1 MRVSK
6 GRNFLIKLV
15 TLTLLVSVVP
25 LLLLSLLFYQNTRS
39 TMKAELQAANQASLS
54 KSVQAMEIVID
65 QIGNSFMQFISDST
79 YRDYAQF
86 PRGEYYEQLNG
97 ALNEEDM
104 PGLQKY
110 LVSKAKLSFN
120 IDNLRMSS
128 SFIDSV
134 YMYDRSKQ
142 IMLTQSDLQYPID
155 RFYDKD
161 WNLGLPEKSYAYPD
175 IMDVRSAVKSN
186 GSRKLVIPLVFRSSN
201 EDNYIVFNLDAQ
213 LVYDNI
219 FKRLDGKQSGSI
231 LVYSKEKKLM
241 LYDHT
246 DKLVNKDDVELQKSE
261 LLGRSEGAEELRLEN
276 SRQLATLE
284 NSPLL
289 GWTFVSLT
297 DLDILYTSINNLR
310 GIMAT
315 IGILLF
321 VATTLLVLLTSRNIY
336 SPIHNLLHYVISNS
350 SPSSVSPLPGQGQLG
365 ELRTIRNWL
374 VEASEDRKSLQV
386 RLKESLPAYREKFL
400 HTLIKA
406 GTHTM
411 EEISEGISFL
421 DIDLH
426 LKNIMLLL
434 IRVEEQKEK
443 KIDVER
449 RSMNMLRAT
458 DIIERQNVGAGERKM
473 VLVELSEE
481 TFALLVHC
489 LEDEFMDIF
498 SLAERIQTGILDE
511 VGLHCSIGIGTHC
524 LEITDL
530 KIAYEEAV
538 EALSYRD
545 MTGQGDIIYIEDIR
559 PENGSSV
566 HYPKDKEDSLLH
578 YIKIGDQREAT
589 RVLNELIDQSIH
601 IQGGKTQFRQMQQT
615 LIRLLVGLMDT
626 TGQYG
631 FDLQKTIQAK
641 HNLYS
646 ELLHKGDLDEIRTWF
661 TSIVSAMSDLI
672 GHEHREKTN
681 RLAQEVIAMI
691 EQDCGSSISLTMIAE
706 RLGLNPSYL
715 SRSFKEKTGQTFLAY
730 LTTVRI
736 EKSKEMLVNSDLK
749 VKDISERVGYVKVNY
764 FIKLF
769 KECTGTTPGEFRKMH
784 R

>member
-1 MRVSK
+1 
-6 GRNFLIKLV
+6 
-15 TLTLLVSVVP
+15 
-25 LLLLSLLFYQNTRS
+25 
-39 TMKAELQAANQASLS
+39 MKAELQAANQASLS

-86 PRGEYYEQLNG
+86 PRGDYYEKLNG
-97 ALNEEDM
+97 ALNAEDM

-110 LVSKAKLSFN
+110 LSSKAKLSFN

-142 IMLTQSDLQYPID
+142 IMLTQSDLQYPFD

-161 WNLGLPEKSYAYPD
+161 WDLGLPEKSYAYPI
-175 IMDVRSAVKSN
+175 IMDVRSAIRPN
-186 GSRKLVIPLVFRSSN
+186 GSLKLVIPLVFRSSN

-219 FKRLDGKQSGSI
+219 FKRLDDKQSGSI
-231 LVYSKEKKLM
+231 LVYSKENKLM

-246 DKLVNKDDVELQKSE
+246 YELVDKDDDELQKSK
-261 LLGRSEGAEELRLEN
+261 LFGGSEGALELRFDN
-276 SRQLATLE
+276 NRHLATLE
-284 NSPLL
+284 SSSLL

-297 DLDILYTSINNLR
+297 DLDVLYTSINNLR

-315 IGILLF
+315 IGVLLF
-321 VATTLLVLLTSRNIY
+321 VATTLLVLLTSRSIY
-336 SPIHNLLHYVISNS
+336 NPIHHLLHYVSSNS
-350 SPSSVSPLPGQGQLG
+350 NPSSASPLPAPSQLG

-374 VEASEDRKSLQV
+374 VEAYEDRKSLQV
-386 RLKESLPAYREKFL
+386 RLNESLPAYREKFL

-406 GTHTM
+406 GTLTI
-411 EEISEGISFL
+411 EEISEGIRFL

-443 KIDVER
+443 KTDVER
-449 RSMNMLRAT
+449 RSMNKLRAT
-458 DIIERQNVGAGERKM
+458 EIIGRRNVGAGERKR
-473 VLVELSEE
+473 VIVKLNEE
-481 TFALLVHC
+481 TFALLVNC
-489 LEDEFMDIF
+489 RENEFMDIF
-498 SLAERIQTGILDE
+498 SLAERIQTGILTE
-511 VGLHCSIGIGTHC
+511 VGLHCSIGIGTYC
-524 LEITDL
+524 QEITDL

-559 PENGSSV
+559 PENGKSI

-578 YIKIGDQREAT
+578 YIKTGDPWEAT
-589 RVLNELIDQSIH
+589 RVLNELIDQSIE

-615 LIRLLVGLMDT
+615 LIRLLVSLIDT
-626 TGQYG
+626 AGQYG
-631 FDLQKTIQAK
+631 IDLQKTIQVK

-672 GHEHREKTN
+672 GTEHREKTN
-681 RLAQEVIAMI
+681 RLAQEVMAMI
-691 EQDCGSSISLTMIAE
+691 EQNYGNSISLTMIAE

-736 EKSKEMLVNSDLK
+736 EKSKEMLIRSDLK
-749 VKDISERVGYVKVNY
+749 VKDISEQVGYVKVNY